1 MAAAILA
8 ALTMANVQGAAS
20 VIMNQ
25 GGGDM
30 ETKGRGG
37 WQLLLS
43 EVNVTRGKEGPGQR
57 RGQGRA
63 GAGGEGREGGRGGAR
78 GGEGTG
84 SCMGSNVVHMS

>member
-43 EVNVTRGKEGPGQR
+43 EVNVTQGKEGPGQGRGQEKGGER
-57 RGQGRA
+57 RGQGR
-63 GAGGEGREGGRGGAR
+63 EGRGRDG
-78 GGEGTG
+78 
-84 SCMGSNVVHMS
+84 